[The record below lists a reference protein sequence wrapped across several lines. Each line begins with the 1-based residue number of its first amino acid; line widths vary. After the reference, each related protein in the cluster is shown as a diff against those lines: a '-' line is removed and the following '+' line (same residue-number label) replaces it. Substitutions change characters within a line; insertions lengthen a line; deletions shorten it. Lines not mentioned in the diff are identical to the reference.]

1 MPPAPPTD
9 ASGESNVPYF
19 AGGTDPP
26 APLFCT
32 LVAMRRYAFF
42 AATGTGTPA
51 TFRLTENRLLR
62 LVK

>member
-1 MPPAPPTD
+1 M
-9 ASGESNVPYF
+9 
-19 AGGTDPP
+19 
-26 APLFCT
+26 L
-32 LVAMRRYAFF
+32 YAFF